1 MRPYKIEQSVVA
13 YIEKEKTVKEKINT
27 KSLLKFII
35 CSLIGITMFLVPIPQ
50 NGTFTTLLDYV
61 KSFLKN
67 LFGGSLSYIL
77 LVIVAGSAIMSL
89 YDYIFKPE
97 WIRKN
102 HYLKKAFS
110 TTPLYLISKLIGA
123 VVVVMVVLG
132 VGPEFITSVDT
143 GITMVDLCCTLLC
156 IVIGFSFFL
165 PFLTDCGIMEFLGV
179 ILKPVVRPL
188 FKVPGRAS
196 VDLIASWFGASNAA
210 VILTREQYMKGF
222 YTKRE
227 AGYIMTNFSL
237 VSIPFCLLVAD
248 TIGIANLFPAFYLTI
263 CVVGILLAVIIARIP
278 PIRTL
283 PDTYQEQVGK
293 QINEEVP
300 NEKGIFKYALEKSC
314 ERAEKFTAKDVISGG
329 FEVVVGMFF
338 DLIPIVLAWG
348 TVALIIATY
357 TPVFDWISYP
367 MGLYLQ
373 LFGVEEAFAVAPASL
388 VGFTDMFIPALLI
401 TGIESVKTKFIIGV
415 LSLVQIIYL
424 TEVGAII
431 IKSEIPLNFWK
442 LLILF
447 LERTII
453 AIPLIVLMTNL
464 LL

>member
-1 MRPYKIEQSVVA
+1 MKNSV
-13 YIEKEKTVKEKINT
+13 NT
-27 KSLLKFII
+27 KNLLKFILG
-35 CSLIGITMFLVPIPQ
+35 SAFGILMFLVPIPQ
-50 NGTFTTLLDYV
+50 GESFTTLLDFC
-61 KSFLKN
+61 KNFLED
-67 LFGGSLSYIL
+67 LFGGSLIYIL
-77 LVIVAGSAIMSL
+77 TVLVVIGAVLSV
-89 YDYIFKPE
+89 YDYIFKPD

-102 HYLKKAFS
+102 HYLAKGFS
-110 TTPLYLISKLIGA
+110 TSLFYLISKVLGA
-123 VVVVMVVLG
+123 VVACLVVFG
-132 VGPEFITSVDT
+132 IGPEFITSVDT
-143 GITMVDLCCTLLC
+143 GATMVDLCCTLIC
-156 IVIGFSFFL
+156 IVLSFSFML

-237 VSIPFCLLVAD
+237 VSIPFCLMIAD
-248 TIGIANLFPAFYLTI
+248 TIGIANLFPAFYLCI
-263 CVVGILLAVIIARIP
+263 CIVGILLAVIIARIP
-278 PIRTL
+278 PISKI
-283 PDTYQEQVGK
+283 PDTYQESVGS

-300 NEKGIFKYALEKSC
+300 EEKGILAHAVEMSC
-314 ERAEKFTAKDVISGG
+314 KRAETFGVKSVLSGG
-329 FEVVVGMFF
+329 LEVVMGMLF
-338 DLIPIVLAWG
+338 DLIPIVLSWG
-348 TVALIIATY
+348 TAALIIATY

-367 MGLYLQ
+367 MGLYMQ
-373 LFGVEEAFAVAPASL
+373 LLGVEEAFAVAPATL

-401 TGIESVKTKFIIGV
+401 GAVQSVKTKFIIGV

-431 IKSEIPLNFWK
+431 IKSEIPLNLWK
-442 LLILF
+442 LFVVF

-453 AIPLIVLMTNL
+453 AIPLIVLFANL
-464 LL
+464 FL